1 MIHIP
6 PFDPILPNF
15 PTLFDGEAMR
25 GLIARHAARNAGVEI
40 IACRPTYV
48 RYKPQ
53 TSCLVN
59 YDIDI
64 RIGNEVTTHPAH
76 IKTFADDRGRRR
88 MQSRKLAKLL
98 DRANDECGA
107 FPLERVAYVPE
118 LNGMLAF
125 FPIDYDLRSLLPAAA
140 TEPARKHLATML
152 DAPDLTVASDPALIR
167 YKPGRKALFRY
178 ETSRGVVY
186 GKTHADKPVEM
197 IRAATTTLIEAG
209 LPTPEMLG
217 TNEKLG
223 YIAHAEA
230 PGDQLASLR
239 DDARFESLLAALA
252 EPLSLLHRTPVQD
265 LPVHHLG
272 HEVDR
277 LRETARLLGV
287 ILPELETRLKRI
299 VCVLEDRLARV
310 DDELATNHGDFYDDQ
325 AIVNGDRMVIID
337 LDEIRIAHP
346 MLDIGNML
354 AHLLTGQQRG
364 SVRPRAREAF
374 IAAMRQH
381 REMSDR
387 DIAAFEAI
395 GILKLA
401 PGPFRRLEAAWPE
414 RIEEMLAL
422 IERVL
427 GCPVLPDTRSGVQP
441 SSIADDKLPELPALQ
456 DVARMQATLRDATG
470 DQSLNLTRIHLQR
483 HKPGRRAILRY
494 DVEGS
499 APIWGKIFASKRGPR
514 VHEITRKICDVRAF
528 GPDVALPDPIAFVTD
543 LRVLLQRSV
552 PGRSIDERLF
562 AGDEGLVTNIAEAI
576 HALHASGLD
585 LGREHDL
592 DKELSPLPQ
601 RVEDVGEM
609 FPDLREASTDVHAR
623 LRDLAGNIEGWRSLP
638 IHRDFYH
645 DQVLADGHR
654 LSVLDLDDAA
664 MSEPAIDIAN
674 FAAHLDLLALQQP
687 AHAGGIA
694 RARDRFLSR
703 SRELDPQLNEALLS
717 FLIAATH
724 LRLAG
729 IHAPRERGHHLA
741 SGLLAEA
748 TGTMGAGHR

>member
-6 PFDPILPNF
+6 PVDPALPNF
-15 PTLFDGEAMR
+15 PMLFDGEAMR
-25 GLIARHAARNAGVEI
+25 DLIARHAAGGAGIEI
-40 IACRPTYV
+40 VACRPTYV

-64 RIGNEVTTHPAH
+64 RIGDEVTTHPAH

-88 MQSRKLAKLL
+88 MKSRKLAKLL
-98 DRANDECGA
+98 DRANDACGA
-107 FPLERVAYVPE
+107 SPMERVSYVPE

-125 FPIDYDLRSLLPAAA
+125 FPIDYDLRSLLPIAPPDTAQ
-140 TEPARKHLATML
+140 THLATML
-152 DAPDLTVASDPALIR
+152 GAPDLTVEAEPALIR

-178 ETSRGVVY
+178 ETSRGVIY
-186 GKTHADKPVEM
+186 GKTHADKHVET
-197 IRAATTTLIEAG
+197 IREATTALIEAG
-209 LPTPEMLG
+209 LPTPDVLG
-217 TNEKLG
+217 INEKLG

-239 DDARFESLLAALA
+239 DDPRYENLLAALA
-252 EPLSLLHRTPVQD
+252 EPLALLHRTPVEG
-265 LPVHHLG
+265 LAVHHLG
-272 HEVDR
+272 HEADR
-277 LRETARLLGV
+277 LRETARLLSV
-287 ILPELETRLKRI
+287 ILPKLESRLRRI

-325 AIVNGDRMVIID
+325 AIVDGDRMVLID

-354 AHLLTGQQRG
+354 AHLRTGQQRG
-364 SVRPRAREAF
+364 SVRPGARDAF
-374 IAAMRQH
+374 IDAMRRH

-387 DIAAFEAI
+387 DIATFEAI
-395 GILKLA
+395 NILKLA
-401 PGPFRRLEAAWPE
+401 PGPFRRLEAEWPE
-414 RIEEMLAL
+414 RIGEIVAL

-427 GCPVLPDTRSGVQP
+427 GCPMPQGAEST
-441 SSIADDKLPELPALQ
+441 SIADEKLPELPALQ
-456 DVARMQATLRDATG
+456 DMARMQAELRDATG
-470 DQSLNLTRIHLQR
+470 DQSLNLTRIHVQR

-494 DVEGS
+494 EMEDS

-514 VHEITRKICDVRAF
+514 VHEITRMICDARAF
-528 GPDVALPDPIAFVTD
+528 GPDVALPDPISLVTD

-552 PGRSIDERLF
+552 PGEPVDDRLF
-562 AGDEGLVTNIAEAI
+562 AGDEELAAKIAEAI

-601 RVEDVGEM
+601 RVEDVGTL
-609 FPDLREASTDVHAR
+609 FPDLREASIEVHAR
-623 LRDLAGNIEGWRSLP
+623 LLDLAGTVQGWRSVP

-645 DQVLADGHR
+645 DQILADGDR

-687 AHAGGIA
+687 AHGQNIG
-694 RARDRFLSR
+694 RARDRFLAR
-703 SRELDPQLNEALLS
+703 SRELDPALNEALLS

-729 IHAPRERGHHLA
+729 IHAPRERGHNVA
-741 SGLLAEA
+741 SGLLANASE
-748 TGTMGAGHR
+748 TLGAVLR